1 MKCEDMMNT
10 ITEYK
15 LAALIEKSAAVV
27 YDFLY
32 SKRVANREP
41 IMKSVI
47 TCLNSWAEEM
57 GCTYKI
63 MPYVFMEFNKNV
75 SAINAYSS
83 KQLMTFRNSERPMN
97 AKQGMTNIISA
108 VKVMVEK
115 ADNIQEG
122 SYMFLW
128 MAFKNILSHYGA
140 SKEEKDIIASY
151 LLNI

>member
-1 MKCEDMMNT
+1 MKCEDMLFT

-15 LAALIEKSAAVV
+15 LAAIIEKSAAVV

-47 TCLNSWAEEM
+47 TCLNSWAKEM
-57 GCTYKI
+57 NCTYQI

-97 AKQGMTNIISA
+97 AKQGMTNMISA
-108 VKVMVEK
+108 VKTMAEK
-115 ADNIQEG
+115 ANNIQEG

-128 MAFKNILSHYGA
+128 MAFKNIFSHYGA
-140 SKEEKDIIASY
+140 SKEEKDVIASY

>member
-1 MKCEDMMNT
+1 MKCEDMLFT

-15 LAALIEKSAAVV
+15 LAAIIEKSAAVV

-47 TCLNSWAEEM
+47 TCLNSWAKEM
-57 GCTYKI
+57 NCTYQI

-83 KQLMTFRNSERPMN
+83 KHLMTFRNSERPMN
-97 AKQGMTNIISA
+97 AKQGMTNMISA
-108 VKVMVEK
+108 VKTMAEK
-115 ADNIQEG
+115 ANNIQEG

-128 MAFKNILSHYGA
+128 MAFKNIFSHYGA
-140 SKEEKDIIASY
+140 SKEEKDVIASY